1 MIFVGIARNGFW
13 PRLLAAFAY
22 GLPILLIVAPLASF
36 LAYSFFL
43 MEGGQIVADFNFGNY
58 RRIFTDA
65 IFIPILWRTCL
76 LCLAVAALAIL
87 VGFPVAFLLANLKG
101 RRRYLVLLMVLV
113 PLLMSYIIK
122 IYAIRSILG
131 GTGFLNRFL
140 LWIGLVDAP
149 LTLFV
154 FNLNAVLLTLTILL
168 IPFAILPIFLSLERI
183 PRDLIEASSDLGA
196 SSLQT
201 FARIILPLSV
211 PGIVTAASFVFVLA
225 IGDFLTP
232 QMVGGQSGFTFG
244 RIVYSQFGTAF
255 NWPFGAALATVLA
268 IVAIAVIA
276 AGSRLESPSKMM
288 RLPGYAIG
296 ALWVMTSMVFLLL
309 YSPLVIPIVSSFFVI
324 AHGEVQWHDPSLSSY
339 AALTANAGIL
349 EAVGNTLIV
358 GFSASLLSIIC
369 GTLLAIHYCG
379 GKSLS
384 REAMQFAI
392 YLPFLMPPIIT
403 GLSLLIFFRE
413 TGIPRS
419 LMTVIVAHTVFV
431 QALTYRTIVVR
442 LQSIGSEHDRGL
454 RRSWRIRLAD
464 LHPYHSAKSRQH
476 ADRRRRFELCPVV

>member
-1 MIFVGIARNGFW
+1 MIFVGSARNGFW

-36 LAYSFFL
+36 LAYSFFR

-58 RRIFTDA
+58 WRIFTDA

-87 VGFPVAFLLANLKG
+87 IGFPVAFLLANLKG

-131 GTGFLNRFL
+131 GTGFLNQFL
-140 LWIGLVDAP
+140 LWTGLVDAP

-255 NWPFGAALATVLA
+255 NWPFGAALATILA
-268 IVAIAVIA
+268 LVVIAVIA
-276 AGSRLESPSKMM
+276 VGSRLE
-288 RLPGYAIG
+288 A
-296 ALWVMTSMVFLLL
+296 
-309 YSPLVIPIVSSFFVI
+309 
-324 AHGEVQWHDPSLSSY
+324 
-339 AALTANAGIL
+339 
-349 EAVGNTLIV
+349 
-358 GFSASLLSIIC
+358 
-369 GTLLAIHYCG
+369 
-379 GKSLS
+379 
-384 REAMQFAI
+384 
-392 YLPFLMPPIIT
+392 
-403 GLSLLIFFRE
+403 
-413 TGIPRS
+413 
-419 LMTVIVAHTVFV
+419 
-431 QALTYRTIVVR
+431 
-442 LQSIGSEHDRGL
+442 
-454 RRSWRIRLAD
+454 
-464 LHPYHSAKSRQH
+464 RQ
-476 ADRRRRFELCPVV
+476 R